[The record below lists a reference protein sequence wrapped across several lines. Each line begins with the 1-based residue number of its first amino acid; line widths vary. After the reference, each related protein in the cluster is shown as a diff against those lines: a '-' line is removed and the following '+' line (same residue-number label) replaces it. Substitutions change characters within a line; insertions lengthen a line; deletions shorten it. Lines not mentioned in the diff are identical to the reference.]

1 MKWILINP
9 LSQLI
14 TMIIFIIIK
23 GVKVEKAM
31 ALHKCWHA
39 FENGAI
45 VSQIIIIIIVDDEDD
60 DGGDDGDDH
69 VWV

>member
-1 MKWILINP
+1 MKRILINL

-14 TMIIFIIIK
+14 TMIIVITIK

-39 FENGAI
+39 SENGAI
-45 VSQIIIIIIVDDEDD
+45 VSQIIIIIIVDDDD
-60 DGGDDGDDH
+60 DDH
-69 VWV
+69 V

>member
-1 MKWILINP
+1 MKRILINL

-14 TMIIFIIIK
+14 TMIIVITIK

-45 VSQIIIIIIVDDEDD
+45 VSQIIIIV
-60 DGGDDGDDH
+60 DDGDDDGDDDGIGDDH
-69 VWV
+69 V

>member
-1 MKWILINP
+1 
-9 LSQLI
+9 
-14 TMIIFIIIK
+14 
-23 GVKVEKAM
+23 M

-60 DGGDDGDDH
+60 DGDDDGDDDEEG
-69 VWV
+69 VELERKEDFSSGR